1 MQINKNDYP
10 WVEKESNMTK
20 KEWEEHRDWV
30 FGFYGKIL
38 GEPIEGG
45 KFYRVRATNPLF
57 DYSSGTLH

>member
-1 MQINKNDYP
+1 
-10 WVEKESNMTK
+10 MTK

-38 GEPIEGG
+38 GEPIENG
-45 KFYRVRATNPLF
+45 KFYRVRATNPKF